1 MMLNEKYSLT
11 FNNKYYRLNVK
22 NINTFCLVSSGKSGN
37 EGEITEAYETDDN
50 GEFRM
55 TSRINREVKT
65 AGNSQDDMIVY
76 DFIKGL
82 VTRLL
87 EANIKTFNTEND
99 ADFGFALAFNT
110 LVSEGMLEEIKE

>member
-1 MMLNEKYSLT
+1 
-11 FNNKYYRLNVK
+11 
-22 NINTFCLVSSGKSGN
+22 
-37 EGEITEAYETDDN
+37 
-50 GEFRM
+50 
-55 TSRINREVKT
+55 
-65 AGNSQDDMIVY
+65 MIVY